1 MLILFS
7 VLGLF
12 PIGSSIMKD
21 MDKKKITVNSDNTF
35 EALIFKFKTS

>member
-21 MDKKKITVNSDNTF
+21 MDKKITVNSDNTF